1 VLSNCFLASCIAS
14 LVALYFDGSSIR
26 KQMKVMGGLFMAE
39 SHRLIAASGHPLK
52 AISGTGGSLPICIE
66 VDEANKTK
74 KAKTK
79 RSDRIKPQYLKW
91 VQKTSC
97 YGSQTRRLKI

>member
-1 VLSNCFLASCIAS
+1 
-14 LVALYFDGSSIR
+14 
-26 KQMKVMGGLFMAE
+26 MKVMGGLFMAE

-74 KAKTK
+74 KAKNE
-79 RSDRIKPQYLKW
+79 
-91 VQKTSC
+91 
-97 YGSQTRRLKI
+97 KI